1 VSNPV
6 DLSMQLLSTSFIE
19 GSTIDATVR
28 ATAEDDVM
36 VEGGRVELVRA
47 MAYRYTAWSPYASP
61 FTVPA
66 PDSKVISQAHLHP
79 AGPLIAG
86 QPFGRTV
93 ALDIPPD
100 APGSVQTELVDISW
114 AVHARLRIANSR
126 DAEVTKP
133 IVVLSQARDAAP
145 VADVPPVLEDQVV
158 ASLPLADHVGLEAS
172 RPLRLEFT
180 LSVPPQPQA
189 PRLRMPNFTLS
200 WMLRGVVD
208 RRLHRDPCV
217 AVEVQAVTIPQ

>member
-1 VSNPV
+1 
-6 DLSMQLLSTSFIE
+6 
-19 GSTIDATVR
+19 
-28 ATAEDDVM
+28 
-36 VEGGRVELVRA
+36 
-47 MAYRYTAWSPYASP
+47 MAYRYTAWSPYAEP

-66 PDSKVISQAHLHP
+66 LTQVINSAHLHP
-79 AGPLIAG
+79 ASPSSQGSRSGGRYAGHPGRAGVGPDRT
-86 QPFGRTV
+86 GRHQLGRACAPAHRQLPRRRGDQAHRGAVPGTRRC
-93 ALDIPPD
+93 ARGRRTPGPP
-100 APGSVQTELVDISW
+100 
-114 AVHARLRIANSR
+114 N
-126 DAEVTKP
+126 
-133 IVVLSQARDAAP
+133 
-145 VADVPPVLEDQVV
+145 QVV

-217 AVEVQAVTIPQ
+217 TVEVQAVTIHNERGGHRPVDWARRDRDPGGCSCGRRRGGHRGGGRIPRCRRGSWRC

>member
-1 VSNPV
+1 MSNPV
-6 DLSMQLLSTSFIE
+6 DLSLQLLSTSFIE

-93 ALDIPPD
+93 ALDIPRT
-100 APGSVQTELVDISW
+100 G
-114 AVHARLRIANSR
+114 RGR
-126 DAEVTKP
+126 
-133 IVVLSQARDAAP
+133 
-145 VADVPPVLEDQVV
+145 
-158 ASLPLADHVGLEAS
+158 S
-172 RPLRLEFT
+172 RPNWSTSAGPCMRACTSPTPET
-180 LSVPPQPQA
+180 
-189 PRLRMPNFTLS
+189 PR
-200 WMLRGVVD
+200 
-208 RRLHRDPCV
+208 
-217 AVEVQAVTIPQ
+217 